1 MKLVI
6 SLFLLVELIGL
17 TLAQAKVQNANIEPE
32 LVVPNSYIIKYKSKA
47 SSSSKK
53 KHEKAIHKKAK
64 SKGKEG
70 IVDNIDLDGF
80 KGYVAEI
87 PSSELQE
94 VIDSD
99 LVSYSDLEPWRFG
112 AELSIQV
119 DYIEQDTIVNVS
131 AVAAPSLG
139 PITKR
144 GYTSQTSA
152 PWGLARISQVYSEK
166 GVDARYS
173 YDATAGAG
181 STVYVLDSGIR
192 TTHKEFEGRALWGAN
207 FISGSPDTDE
217 YGHGTHVAG
226 TVGGKT
232 YGVAKG
238 CRIYAVKVIDKNGSG
253 TMSNTLQ
260 GLQWA
265 VNHAKSRGIT
275 KTSII
280 NASLGGPYTK
290 IGNAAVKAATDLGIT
305 IVVSAGNDGTDAA
318 DYSPAS
324 APSAIT
330 VAAIDSASY
339 RTLWSNYGSVVDIFA
354 PGSDILSAGHLSDS
368 SSVYKSGTSM
378 AAPHVAGLAAYFMA
392 KEGLRGSVAVTKRI
406 IAAADTTAVGY
417 AVDSPQRVAYNGGGK

>member
-1 MKLVI
+1 MKPVI
-6 SLFLLVELIGL
+6 SLFLLAELVGF
-17 TLAQAKVQNANIEPE
+17 TLAQVKVQNADIEPQ

-53 KHEKAIHKKAK
+53 KHEDAVHKKAK

-70 IVDNIDLDGF
+70 IVENIDLDGF

-87 PSSELQE
+87 PSSELQP

-99 LVSYSDLEPWRFG
+99 L
-112 AELSIQV
+112 V

-131 AVAAPSLG
+131 AVAAPRSG
-139 PITKR
+139 PIAKR
-144 GYTSQTSA
+144 GVTSQTSA
-152 PWGLARISQVYSEK
+152 PWGLARLSQVYNEH

-181 STVYVLDSGIR
+181 TTVYIHDSGIR
-192 TTHKEFEGRALWGAN
+192 TTHKEFGGRAAWGAN

-217 YGHGTHVAG
+217 FGHGTHVAG
-226 TVGGKT
+226 IVGGKT

-238 CRIYAVKVIDKNGSG
+238 CSIYAVKVIDKDGIG
-253 TMSNTLQ
+253 TMSNILQ

-265 VNHAKSRGIT
+265 VNHAKSKGIT
-275 KTSII
+275 KKSII

-290 IGNAAVKAATDLGIT
+290 IGNDAVKAATDLGIT
-305 IVVSAGNDGTDAA
+305 IVVAAGNEADDAA
-318 DYSPAS
+318 NYSPAS
-324 APSAIT
+324 APSTIT
-330 VAAIDSASY
+330 VAAIDSSNY
-339 RTLWSNYGSVVDIFA
+339 RTLWSNYGKAVDIFA

-368 SSVYKSGTSM
+368 SSIYMSGTSM

-392 KEGLRGSVAVTKRI
+392 KEGLRGSTAVTKRI
-406 IAAADTTAVGY
+406 IGAADTSIVRY
-417 AVDSPQRVAYNGGGK
+417 AFDSPECVAYNGGGK

>member
-1 MKLVI
+1 MKPVA
-6 SLFLLVELIGL
+6 SLFLLAELVGL
-17 TLAQAKVQNANIEPE
+17 TLAQVKVQNANVEPQ

-53 KHEKAIHKKAK
+53 KHEEVIDKKAK

-70 IVDNIDLDGF
+70 IVENIDLDGF

-99 LVSYSDLEPWRFG
+99 LV
-112 AELSIQV
+112 
-119 DYIEQDTIVNVS
+119 DYIEQDIIVNVS
-131 AVAAPSLG
+131 AVAAPSSG
-139 PITKR
+139 PMKKR
-144 GYTSQTSA
+144 GLTSQASA
-152 PWGLARISQVYSEK
+152 PWGLARISQLYSEK
-166 GVDARYS
+166 GVDARYN
-173 YDATAGAG
+173 YDSTAGSG
-181 STVYVLDSGIR
+181 STVYILDSGIR
-192 TTHKEFEGRALWGAN
+192 TTHKEFGGRALWGTN
-207 FISGSPDTDE
+207 FVSGSPDTNE
-217 YGHGTHVAG
+217 FGHGTHVAG

-238 CRIYAVKVIDKNGSG
+238 CKMYAVKVIDKDGLSS
-253 TMSNTLQ
+253 MSTILQ

-275 KTSII
+275 KKSII

-290 IGNAAVKAATDLGIT
+290 IGNDAVKAATDLGIT
-305 IVVSAGNDGTDAA
+305 IVVAAGNDGTDAA
-318 DYSPAS
+318 NYSPAS

-330 VAAIDSASY
+330 VGAIDSSSY
-339 RTLWSNYGSVVDIFA
+339 RTLWSNYGKVVDIFA

-368 SSVYKSGTSM
+368 SSLYMSGTSM

-392 KEGLRGSVAVTKRI
+392 KEGLRGSSAVTRRI
-406 IAAADTTAVGY
+406 IGAADTSGVYY
-417 AVDSPQRVAYNGGGK
+417 AFDSPQRVAYNGGGK

>member
-1 MKLVI
+1 MKPVVSLLLLAELVG
-6 SLFLLVELIGL
+6 V
-17 TLAQAKVQNANIEPE
+17 TLAQVKVQNADVEPQ

-47 SSSSKK
+47 SSSNKK
-53 KHEKAIHKKAK
+53 KHEEVIHKKAK

-70 IVDNIDLDGF
+70 IVEDIDLDGF
-80 KGYVAEI
+80 TGYVAEI
-87 PSSELQE
+87 PSSELHE

-99 LVSYSDLEPWRFG
+99 LVSGLYPEPGWTG
-112 AELSIQV
+112 AHLSVKV

-131 AVAAPSLG
+131 AVAAPSSG

-144 GYTSQTSA
+144 GLTTQASA
-152 PWGLARISQVYSEK
+152 PWGLARISQVYNGK

-173 YDATAGAG
+173 YDTTAGTGA
-181 STVYVLDSGIR
+181 TVYILDSGIR
-192 TTHKEFEGRALWGAN
+192 TTHKEFGGRAVWGAN
-207 FISGSPDTDE
+207 FISGSPNTDE

-238 CRIYAVKVIDKNGSG
+238 CSMYAVKVIDKDGIG
-253 TMSNTLQ
+253 TMSNILQ

-265 VNHAKSRGIT
+265 VNHAKSKGIT
-275 KTSII
+275 KKSII

-290 IGNAAVKAATDLGIT
+290 IGNDAVKAATDLGIT
-305 IVVSAGNDGTDAA
+305 IVAAAGNEADDAA
-318 DYSPAS
+318 YYSPAS

-330 VAAIDSASY
+330 VAAIDSSNY
-339 RTLWSNYGSVVDIFA
+339 RTSWSNFGKAVDIFA

-368 SSVYKSGTSM
+368 GSVYKSGTSM

-392 KEGLRGSVAVTKRI
+392 KEGLRGSTAVKKRI
-406 IAAADTTAVGY
+406 IGAADTTFVGY
-417 AVDSPQRVAYNGGGK
+417 AFDGPQRVAYNGGGR

>member
-6 SLFLLVELIGL
+6 SLFLLTELVGL

-32 LVVPNSYIIKYKSKA
+32 LVIPNSYIIKYKSKA
-47 SSSSKK
+47 SSSNKK
-53 KHEKAIHKKAK
+53 KHEEAIHKKAK

-99 LVSYSDLEPWRFG
+99 LV
-112 AELSIQV
+112 

-144 GYTSQTSA
+144 GYTSQASA
-152 PWGLARISQVYSEK
+152 PWGLALLLRRDGWHWHNYYI
-166 GVDARYS
+166 
-173 YDATAGAG
+173 
-181 STVYVLDSGIR
+181 LDSGIR
-192 TTHKEFEGRALWGAN
+192 TTHKEFEGRASWGAN
-207 FISGSPDTDE
+207 FVSGSPDTDE
-217 YGHGTHVAG
+217 YGHGTHIAG
-226 TVGGKT
+226 IVGGKT

-238 CRIYAVKVIDKNGSG
+238 CRMYAVKVIDKDGLG
-253 TMSNTLQ
+253 TMSNILQ

-275 KTSII
+275 KKSVI

-290 IGNAAVKAATDLGIT
+290 IGNDAVKAATDLGIT
-305 IVVSAGNDGTDAA
+305 IVVSAGNSGADAA
-318 DYSPAS
+318 EYSPAS

-354 PGSDILSAGHLSDS
+354 PGSDILSVGHLSDS
-368 SSVYKSGTSM
+368 SSIYKSGTSM

-392 KEGLRGSVAVTKRI
+392 KEGLRGSIAVTKRI
-406 IAAADTTAVGY
+406 ISAADTSVVGE
-417 AVDSPQRVAYNGGGK
+417 AMDSPQRVAYNGGGK

>member
-1 MKLVI
+1 MKPVLF
-6 SLFLLVELIGL
+6 SFLLAELVGL
-17 TLAQAKVQNANIEPE
+17 TLAQLKVQNANVEPQ

-47 SSSSKK
+47 SSISKK
-53 KHEKAIHKKAK
+53 KHEEVIHKKSK

-99 LVSYSDLEPWRFG
+99 LV
-112 AELSIQV
+112 

-131 AVAAPSLG
+131 AVAAPSSGL
-139 PITKR
+139 ITKR
-144 GYTSQTSA
+144 GLTSQASA
-152 PWGLARISQVYSEK
+152 PWGLARISQIYSEK
-166 GVDARYS
+166 GVDARYN
-173 YDATAGAG
+173 YDSTAGSG
-181 STVYVLDSGIR
+181 STVYILDSGIR
-192 TTHKEFEGRALWGAN
+192 TTHKEFGGRALWGTN
-207 FISGSPDTDE
+207 FVSSSPDTDE
-217 YGHGTHVAG
+217 FGHGTHVAG

-238 CRIYAVKVIDKNGSG
+238 CRMYAVKVIDKDGLSS
-253 TMSNTLQ
+253 MSTILQ

-275 KTSII
+275 KKSII

-290 IGNAAVKAATDLGIT
+290 IGNDAVKAATDLGIT
-305 IVVSAGNDGTDAA
+305 IVVAAGNDGTDAA
-318 DYSPAS
+318 NYSPAS

-330 VAAIDSASY
+330 VGAIDSTSY
-339 RTLWSNYGSVVDIFA
+339 RTLWSNYGQVVDIFA
-354 PGSDILSAGHLSDS
+354 PGSDILSAGHMSDS
-368 SSVYKSGTSM
+368 SSLYMSGTSM

-392 KEGLRGSVAVTKRI
+392 KEGLRGSSAVTKHI
-406 IAAADTTAVGY
+406 IGAADTSGVYY
-417 AVDSPQRVAYNGGGK
+417 AFDSPERVAYNGGGK

>member
-1 MKLVI
+1 MKPVI
-6 SLFLLVELIGL
+6 SLLLLAELVGL
-17 TLAQAKVQNANIEPE
+17 TLAQVKVQNADVEPQ

-53 KHEKAIHKKAK
+53 KHEEVIHKKAK

-70 IVDNIDLDGF
+70 IVENIDLDGF

-99 LVSYSDLEPWRFG
+99 LV
-112 AELSIQV
+112 

-131 AVAAPSLG
+131 AVAAPSRD

-144 GYTSQTSA
+144 GMTSQASA
-152 PWGLARISQVYSEK
+152 PWGLARISQVYNEN
-166 GVDARYS
+166 GVDARYN
-173 YDATAGAG
+173 YDATAGTG
-181 STVYVLDSGIR
+181 TTVYILDSGIR
-192 TTHKEFEGRALWGAN
+192 TTHKEFGGRAVWGAN

-217 YGHGTHVAG
+217 FGHGTHVAG
-226 TVGGKT
+226 IVGGKT

-238 CRIYAVKVIDKNGSG
+238 CSLYAVKVIDKDGIG
-253 TMSNTLQ
+253 TMSNILQ

-265 VNHAKSRGIT
+265 VNHAKSKGIT
-275 KTSII
+275 KKSII

-290 IGNAAVKAATDLGIT
+290 IGNDAVKAATDLGIT
-305 IVVSAGNDGTDAA
+305 IVVAAGNEADDAA
-318 DYSPAS
+318 YYSPAS

-330 VAAIDSASY
+330 VAAIDSSSY
-339 RTLWSNYGSVVDIFA
+339 RTFWSNFGKAVDIFA

-368 SSVYKSGTSM
+368 GSVYMSGTSM

-392 KEGLRGSVAVTKRI
+392 KEGLRGSAAVTKRI
-406 IAAADTTAVGY
+406 IGAADTSYVGY
-417 AVDSPQRVAYNGGGK
+417 AFGGPQRVAYNGGGK

>member
-6 SLFLLVELIGL
+6 FLFLLAELIGL
-17 TLAQAKVQNANIEPE
+17 TLAQAKVQNANIEPQ

-47 SSSSKK
+47 SSSSKN

-99 LVSYSDLEPWRFG
+99 LV
-112 AELSIQV
+112 

-131 AVAAPSLG
+131 AVAAPSLD
-139 PITKR
+139 PLTKR

-152 PWGLARISQVYSEK
+152 PWGLARISQIYSEK

-192 TTHKEFEGRALWGAN
+192 TTHKEFGGRALWGAN

-238 CRIYAVKVIDKNGSG
+238 CRMYAVKVIDKNGGG
-253 TMSNTLQ
+253 TMSNILQ

-265 VNHAKSRGIT
+265 VNHAKSRGTT

-305 IVVSAGNDGTDAA
+305 VVVAAGNDGADAA

-339 RTLWSNYGSVVDIFA
+339 RTLWSNYGTVVDIFA

-406 IAAADTTAVGY
+406 ISAADTTAVEY

>member
-1 MKLVI
+1 MKPVI
-6 SLFLLVELIGL
+6 SLLLLAELVGL
-17 TLAQAKVQNANIEPE
+17 TLAQVKVQNADIEPQ

-47 SSSSKK
+47 SSGNKK
-53 KHEKAIHKKAK
+53 KHEESIHKKAK

-70 IVDNIDLDGF
+70 IVENIDLDGF

-99 LVSYSDLEPWRFG
+99 LV
-112 AELSIQV
+112 

-131 AVAAPSLG
+131 AVAAPSSG

-144 GYTSQTSA
+144 GLTSQASA
-152 PWGLARISQVYSEK
+152 PWGLARISQVYDGN
-166 GVDARYS
+166 GVDARYN
-173 YDATAGAG
+173 YDATAGTG
-181 STVYVLDSGIR
+181 STVYILDSGIR
-192 TTHKEFEGRALWGAN
+192 TTHKEFGGRAVWGAN

-238 CRIYAVKVIDKNGSG
+238 CKMYAVKVIDKDGVG
-253 TMSNTLQ
+253 TMSNILQ
-260 GLQWA
+260 GLQWI
-265 VNHAKSRGIT
+265 VNHAKSKGIT
-275 KTSII
+275 KKSII

-290 IGNAAVKAATDLGIT
+290 IGNDAVKAATDLGIT
-305 IVVSAGNDGTDAA
+305 IVVAAGNEGDDAA
-318 DYSPAS
+318 YYSPAS
-324 APSAIT
+324 ALSAIT
-330 VAAIDSASY
+330 VAAIDGASY
-339 RTLWSNYGSVVDIFA
+339 RTLWSNYGKAVDIFA

-392 KEGLRGSVAVTKRI
+392 KEGLRGSTAVTKRI
-406 IAAADTTAVGY
+406 IGAADTSGVGS
-417 AVDSPQRVAYNGGGK
+417 AFDSPGRVAYNGGGK

>member
-1 MKLVI
+1 MKPVI
-6 SLFLLVELIGL
+6 SLFLLAELVGF
-17 TLAQAKVQNANIEPE
+17 TLAQAKVQNANVEPE

-53 KHEKAIHKKAK
+53 KHEEVIHKKAK

-94 VIDSD
+94 VMDSD
-99 LVSYSDLEPWRFG
+99 L
-112 AELSIQV
+112 V

-131 AVAAPSLG
+131 AVTAPSSS

-144 GYTSQTSA
+144 GLTSQASA
-152 PWGLARISQVYSEK
+152 PWGLARISQLYSEK
-166 GVDARYS
+166 GVDARYT
-173 YDATAGAG
+173 YDATAGSG
-181 STVYVLDSGIR
+181 STVYILDSGIR
-192 TTHKEFEGRALWGAN
+192 TTHKEFGGRALWGAN
-207 FISGSPDTDE
+207 FIAGSRNTDE

-226 TVGGKT
+226 IVGGKT

-238 CRIYAVKVIDKNGSG
+238 CTMYAVKVIDKDGVG
-253 TMSNTLQ
+253 TMSNILQ

-275 KTSII
+275 KKSII

-290 IGNAAVKAATDLGIT
+290 IGNDAVKAATDLGIT
-305 IVVSAGNDGTDAA
+305 IVVAAGNDGSDAA
-318 DYSPAS
+318 NYSPAS
-324 APSAIT
+324 AASAIT
-330 VAAIDSASY
+330 VGAIDSASY
-339 RTLWSNYGSVVDIFA
+339 RTLWSNYGKVVDIFA

-392 KEGLRGSVAVTKRI
+392 KEGLRGSSAVTKRI
-406 IAAADTTAVGY
+406 ISAADTSGVEY
-417 AVDSPQRVAYNGGGK
+417 AFDSPQRVAYNGGGK

>member
-1 MKLVI
+1 MKPVLSLLLLAELV
-6 SLFLLVELIGL
+6 GL
-17 TLAQAKVQNANIEPE
+17 TLAQVKVQNANVEPQ

-53 KHEKAIHKKAK
+53 KHEEVIHKKAK

-70 IVDNIDLDGF
+70 IVENIDLDGF

-99 LVSYSDLEPWRFG
+99 LVDC
-112 AELSIQV
+112 
-119 DYIEQDTIVNVS
+119 IEQDTIVDVS
-131 AVAAPSLG
+131 AVAAPRSG

-144 GYTSQTSA
+144 GLTSQSSA

-166 GVDARYS
+166 GVDARYN
-173 YDATAGAG
+173 YDATAGSG
-181 STVYVLDSGIR
+181 STVYILDSGIR
-192 TTHKEFEGRALWGAN
+192 TTHKEFGGRALWGTN
-207 FISGSPDTDE
+207 FVSGSPDTDE
-217 YGHGTHVAG
+217 FGHGTRVAG

-232 YGVAKG
+232 YGAAKG
-238 CRIYAVKVIDKNGSG
+238 CRMYAVKVIDKDGLSS
-253 TMSNTLQ
+253 MSTILQ

-275 KTSII
+275 KKSII

-290 IGNAAVKAATDLGIT
+290 IGNDAVKAATDLGIT
-305 IVVSAGNDGTDAA
+305 IVVAAGNDGSDAA
-318 DYSPAS
+318 NYSPAS

-330 VAAIDSASY
+330 VGAIDSSSY
-339 RTLWSNYGSVVDIFA
+339 RTLWSNYGNLVDIFA

-368 SSVYKSGTSM
+368 SSLYMSGTSM
-378 AAPHVAGLAAYFMA
+378 AAPHVAGLAAYFMV
-392 KEGLRGSVAVTKRI
+392 KEGLRGSSAVTKRI
-406 IAAADTTAVGY
+406 IGTADTSGVYY
-417 AVDSPQRVAYNGGGK
+417 AFDSPQRVAYNGGGK